1 MIRAPRPRVSAPLNG
16 VVLALVM
23 SYKDGPAHEALF
35 PLLIASVVSDVI
47 LGFFLG
53 NVPLFSFAITAA
65 VNGELKRP
73 ATVSRF
79 PDTPRAKSAVS
90 IRGAN

>member
-1 MIRAPRPRVSAPLNG
+1 MVRAPRPKVSAPLTG

-23 SYKDGPAHEALF
+23 SYKDDPVHEVLF
-35 PLLIASVVSDVI
+35 PLLIASVVSDVT

-53 NVPLFSFAITAA
+53 NAPLFSFAITAA
-65 VNGELKRP
+65 VNGELKCP

-79 PDTPRAKSAVS
+79 PDTLRSKSEVS
-90 IRGAN
+90 VRGAN